1 MTNGVE
7 LSVCMHVWTLT
18 VLLKLHASG
27 SVCFRPH
34 QPSRQLLKR
43 SINHSAGHA
52 WNMHLVSR
60 VLDMNNAKRV
70 NLVTTS
76 LRHSNFIVKFF
87 SLILPEEERIIKI
100 MSLPIRLSEKP
111 VIFFFFF
118 LRATEQKWWK
128 QRAGCQSNPI
138 SILSTFLWWD
148 ITSCKKGNCFS
159 ASKKLKLVMKP
170 NQTDQGAKQC
180 QEAYVCPAW
189 PLTWRDLLRLGV
201 GRSGSHQVQCPAIRK
216 MIVWEVGTDP
226 APWPNAS
233 KTACCPGKSTPSCV
247 GLILH

>member
-34 QPSRQLLKR
+34 QPSRQLLKW
-43 SINHSAGHA
+43 SVNHSAGHA

-118 LRATEQKWWK
+118 WELQNRSDGSKELAANQIQFPYSPHFFDE
-128 QRAGCQSNPI
+128 
-138 SILSTFLWWD
+138 ILQAAKREIVFLLPRNW
-148 ITSCKKGNCFS
+148 S
-159 ASKKLKLVMKP
+159 
-170 NQTDQGAKQC
+170 
-180 QEAYVCPAW
+180 
-189 PLTWRDLLRLGV
+189 
-201 GRSGSHQVQCPAIRK
+201 
-216 MIVWEVGTDP
+216 
-226 APWPNAS
+226 
-233 KTACCPGKSTPSCV
+233 
-247 GLILH
+247 